1 MVHQCKPSGF
11 TCRPCLKIS
20 ILHCKQLITTL
31 SLLLLFRGGYFCAL
45 HTFILPSLRTMI
57 FVHGA
62 VAVPKNNSRRV
73 YVQLNGEKKKNRVL
87 GRRLISMS
95 IFIIIK

>member
-1 MVHQCKPSGF
+1 MSSVAEDKYSPLQA
-11 TCRPCLKIS
+11 TDND
-20 ILHCKQLITTL
+20 TL
-31 SLLLLFRGGYFCAL
+31 SVVIIQGRFFCAL

-62 VAVPKNNSRRV
+62 VAVPNNNSQRV
-73 YVQLNGEKKKNRVL
+73 CFYVQLNGEKKKNRVL
-87 GRRLISMS
+87 VCRLISMS